1 MMARIALAVFVLLS
15 MLAPAGAVERLL
27 DFVSDATVERNGNLT
42 VTETIGVQAEG
53 NEIRRGIFR
62 DFPTTYHR
70 RRDGSQVI
78 VGFQVLSVNRNGN
91 SEDFTLENLNNGVRV
106 RIGSANRILNTGRH
120 EYVIKYVTTRQIG
133 FFQDFDELYW
143 NATGNG
149 WNFTIDRAEAR
160 ITLPEAV
167 PFRQSAFY
175 TGPQDANG
183 RDASIV
189 EERPGRIVF
198 RTTRPLPPR
207 NGLTVAAAWQKGVVM
222 PPSGEQQARWWLAD
236 NLAVPVSVVGF
247 ALVLFFYYYAWQRV
261 GRDPPGGT
269 VIPLFGPP
277 TGMSAAATRYVNNL
291 GFDQRCF
298 TAAVVDCGV
307 NGHLRITG
315 GGSDKP
321 VLVRRNGGK
330 PVPAAEAAMVHK
342 LFARKS
348 SLTLDQVNHETLS
361 GARAALSDGLD
372 RAFLGKLFTNNFGW
386 SGFGLLAVVVLI
398 VAVVLSLVFSH
409 SDNQTGGLIAGVA
422 LPLLFVLGGA
432 GLIYGGLQRNPTSY
446 WRIIVGGVLLG
457 GAAAFGLFLVKTNGH
472 GWIDLVPAIA
482 SYAAASLAG
491 IGFPWLQAPSVEGRK
506 VMDQIEGFREYL
518 GVAEED
524 RLNALNPPDKTPEL
538 FERFL
543 PYAIALDVENAWA
556 NRFAGV
562 LAAAGTAAAA
572 TTSWYAGSDNWS
584 SDPVGF
590 ASHLSGDLN
599 QTISSASTAP
609 GSSDS
614 SSGGGG
620 GSGGGGSS
628 GGGGGGGGG
637 GGW

>member
-1 MMARIALAVFVLLS
+1 MMARIAFALGVLLS
-15 MLAPAGAVERLL
+15 MLVPAGAVERIL
-27 DFVSDATVERNGNLT
+27 DFVSDATVERNGDLT
-42 VTETIGVQAEG
+42 VTETIAVQAEG
-53 NEIRRGIFR
+53 NVIRRGIFR

-78 VGFQVLSVNRNGN
+78 VGFHVLSVSRDGN
-91 SEDFTLENLNNGVRV
+91 TEDFALENLNNGLRV

-133 FFQDFDELYW
+133 FFQDLDELYW

-149 WNFTIDRAEAR
+149 WDFTIDRAEAR

-175 TGPQDANG
+175 TGPQDGNG

-198 RTTRPLPPR
+198 RTTRALPPK
-207 NGLTVAAAWQKGVVM
+207 NGLTVAAAWQKGVIT
-222 PPSGEQQARWWLAD
+222 PPSGEQQARWWLTD
-236 NLAVPVSVVGF
+236 NLAVPVAVIGL

-261 GRDPPGGT
+261 GRDPPRGT
-269 VIPLFGPP
+269 IFPLFGPP

-291 GFDQRCF
+291 VFDQRCF

-307 NGHLRITG
+307 NGHLKITG

-321 VLVRRNGGK
+321 VLEHRGGGK

-342 LFARKS
+342 LFARRS
-348 SLTLDQVNHETLS
+348 SLTLDQVNHEALS
-361 GARAALSDGLD
+361 SARAALSNGLKQ
-372 RAFLGKLFTNNFGW
+372 AYLGRLFTNNFGW
-386 SGFGLLAVVVLI
+386 AGFGLMAVVALI
-398 VAVVLSLVFSH
+398 VLVVLSLAFSH
-409 SDNQTGGLIAGVA
+409 SNSPSGGLIAGVA
-422 LPLLFVLGGA
+422 VPLAFVLSGA
-432 GLIYGGLQRNPTSY
+432 GLIYGGLQRNPISY
-446 WRIIVGGVLLG
+446 WRIIVGALLSG
-457 GAAAFGLFLVKTNGH
+457 GAAAFGLVLVTTNGH
-472 GWIDLVPAIA
+472 GWIDLVPAVA

-506 VMDQIEGFREYL
+506 IMDQIEGFRDYL

-562 LAAAGTAAAA
+562 LAAAGAAAA
-572 TTSWYAGSDNWS
+572 TTAWYAGSNGWS
-584 SDPVGF
+584 NDPVGF

-614 SSGGGG
+614 SSGGG
-620 GSGGGGSS
+620 SGGGGSS

>member
-1 MMARIALAVFVLLS
+1 MMGRIALVFVILFSTLS
-15 MLAPAGAVERLL
+15 PAGAVERIL
-27 DFVSDATVERNGNLT
+27 DFVSDATVERNGDLN

-78 VGFQVLSVNRNGN
+78 VGFQVLSVTRNGN
-91 SEDFTLENLNNGVRV
+91 TEDFTLENLNNGVRV

-198 RTTRPLPPR
+198 RTTRPLPPK
-207 NGLTVAAAWQKGVVM
+207 NGLTVAAAWQKGVVT
-222 PPSGEQQARWWLAD
+222 PPSESQLAGWWLSD
-236 NLAVPVSVVGF
+236 NPAVPIAVVGV
-247 ALVLFFYYYAWQRV
+247 ALLLLFYYYAWQRF
-261 GRDPPGGT
+261 GRDPRRGT

-321 VLVRRNGGK
+321 VLVRRSGGK
-330 PVPAAEAAMVHK
+330 PVPSAEAAMVRK
-342 LFARKS
+342 LFIRKS

-361 GARAALSDGLD
+361 SAREALSNGLD
-372 RAFLGKLFTNNFGW
+372 QAFLGKLFTNNFGW
-386 SGFGLLAVVVLI
+386 SGFGLVAAVALI

-409 SDNQTGGLIAGVA
+409 SDNQVGGLIAGVA
-422 LPLLFVLGGA
+422 VPLLFVLGGA

-446 WRIIVGGVLLG
+446 WRIIVGGTILG
-457 GAAAFGLFLVKTNGH
+457 GSAAGGLVLVKTNGH

-482 SYAAASLAG
+482 CYVAAALAG

-556 NRFAGV
+556 KRFAGV
-562 LAAAGTAAAA
+562 LAAAGAAAA
-572 TTSWYAGSDNWS
+572 TTGWYAGSDGWS
-584 SDPVGF
+584 NDPVGF

-614 SSGGGG
+614 SDSGGGG

>member
-1 MMARIALAVFVLLS
+1 
-15 MLAPAGAVERLL
+15 
-27 DFVSDATVERNGNLT
+27 
-42 VTETIGVQAEG
+42 
-53 NEIRRGIFR
+53 
-62 DFPTTYHR
+62 
-70 RRDGSQVI
+70 
-78 VGFQVLSVNRNGN
+78 
-91 SEDFTLENLNNGVRV
+91 
-106 RIGSANRILNTGRH
+106 
-120 EYVIKYVTTRQIG
+120 
-133 FFQDFDELYW
+133 
-143 NATGNG
+143 
-149 WNFTIDRAEAR
+149 
-160 ITLPEAV
+160 
-167 PFRQSAFY
+167 
-175 TGPQDANG
+175 
-183 RDASIV
+183 
-189 EERPGRIVF
+189 
-198 RTTRPLPPR
+198 
-207 NGLTVAAAWQKGVVM
+207 
-222 PPSGEQQARWWLAD
+222 
-236 NLAVPVSVVGF
+236 
-247 ALVLFFYYYAWQRV
+247 
-261 GRDPPGGT
+261 
-269 VIPLFGPP
+269 
-277 TGMSAAATRYVNNL
+277 VNNL

-321 VLVRRNGGK
+321 VLVRRSGGK

-361 GARAALSDGLD
+361 GARTALSDGLD
-372 RAFLGKLFTNNFGW
+372 RVYLGKLFTNNFGW
-386 SGFGLLAVVVLI
+386 SGFGLLAVIVLI
-398 VAVVLSLVFSH
+398 VLVVLSLVFSH

-422 LPLLFVLGGA
+422 VPLLFVLGGA

-446 WRIIVGGVLLG
+446 WRTIVGGVLLG

-472 GWIDLVPAIA
+472 GWIDLVPAVA

-556 NRFAGV
+556 KRFAGV
-562 LAAAGTAAAA
+562 LAAAGAAAAA

-614 SSGGGG
+614 SSGGG
-620 GSGGGGSS
+620 SGGGGSS